1 MIENVFY
8 VYILYSKTLQ
18 KYYVGATSME
28 PESRLKKHL
37 SNHKGF
43 TGKAKDW
50 RIIKQVELDTKKE
63 ALILEKKIKNR
74 GTGRWLTDLES
85 HY

>member
-1 MIENVFY
+1 MIENAFD
-8 VYILYSKTLQ
+8 VYILYSNNLQ

-28 PESRLKKHL
+28 PENRLRKHL
-37 SNHKGF
+37 SNHKGY

-50 RIIKQVELDTKKE
+50 RIIKQVELNSKKE

-74 GTGRWLTDLES
+74 GIGRWLADLES
-85 HY
+85 H